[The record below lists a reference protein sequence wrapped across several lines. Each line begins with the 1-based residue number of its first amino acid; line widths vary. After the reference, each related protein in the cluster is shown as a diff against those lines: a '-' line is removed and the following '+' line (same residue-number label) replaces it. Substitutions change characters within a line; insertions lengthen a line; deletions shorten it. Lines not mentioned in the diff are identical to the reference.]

1 MAEQNLKNEEIREE
15 AKAPVS
21 GSTDKKLALG
31 LWLIENRKRLR
42 AALIV
47 FLAVVA
53 GISWS
58 YTIYGFTYYIAK
70 GMNEDEIL
78 ARQIVQNWVAGHD
91 YILKLAPADLIF
103 SSPQVFKANEDK
115 YDFLVEARNPNPRHW
130 ASFSYCFKQGEKE
143 VDCGQSFILPEGE
156 KVVSA
161 LAEVFKT
168 RPTSLN
174 FIIKEISWG
183 RINPHQFPDWENFRD
198 ERLNLTV
205 EGIKFTPASG
215 SGLSEKLNLNNLEFT
230 ITNKT
235 PYNYWEVP
243 FNILLYR
250 GSSIA
255 GINRYT
261 ALELMSRE
269 KRKVEISWLGGLSA
283 SDDIKI
289 VPEIN
294 IFEDDIYIKYEG
306 GIGEEK

>member
-1 MAEQNLKNEEIREE
+1 MAEQNFKNEEIREE

-198 ERLNLTV
+198 EHLAIAI
-205 EGIKFTPASG
+205 EDIDFKPAPV
-215 SGLSEKLNLNNLEFT
+215 SGLSEKLNLNTLKFSAINR
-230 ITNKT
+230 T
-235 PYNYWEVP
+235 PFNYWEVP
-243 FNILLYR
+243 FTILLSR
-250 GSSIA
+250 GNSIV

-261 ALELMSRE
+261 AVELMSKE
-269 KRKVEISWLGGLSA
+269 KREIEMSWLGSISGVNN
-283 SDDIKI
+283 IKI
-289 VPEIN
+289 IPEIN
-294 IFEDDIYIKYEG
+294 ILEDDIYIKYEG